1 MSIEYQFK
9 FEAQA
14 PALRHKP
21 QDQAQARYIQE
32 VQTET

>member
-1 MSIEYQFK
+1 MSIKYQFN

-14 PALRHKP
+14 PALRHKL
-21 QDQAQARYIQE
+21 QDQAQARYIKE